1 MSFKSK
7 TLLSVL
13 LPTAAI
19 IVSFF
24 LLSTCQGG
32 GSGPQNPSS
41 ADATGISGT
50 WTSGCL
56 ADSGKS
62 GTFFLDNRAFETA
75 TTFRTTF
82 STFSDKT
89 CSTKIMTQT
98 QAGSYAISNPEE
110 GRTARP
116 IDLTIGTVFITLHTE
131 ALVASYNTRSFCGG
145 GWKLDVERAITRDM
159 CVSGADTDNELD
171 MIYELFEIIDSKIFF
186 GKKDSEH
193 NGRSEEKR
201 PVMIDDSRGYAK
213 I

>member
-1 MSFKSK
+1 MSLNSK

-13 LPTAAI
+13 MPTAAI
-19 IVSFF
+19 AVSFI

-41 ADATGISGT
+41 ADASGITGT

-62 GTFFLDNRAFETA
+62 GAFFLDNRAFETT

-82 STFSDKT
+82 TTFSNKT
-89 CSTKIMTQT
+89 CTTKIMTQV
-98 QAGSYAISNPEE
+98 QAGSYAISNPED
-110 GRTARP
+110 GQTARP

-131 ALVASYNTRSFCGG
+131 ALVASYNTHSFCGG

-159 CVSGADTDNELD
+159 CVSGSSADSDLD
-171 MIYELFEIIDSKIFF
+171 MIYELFEIVDSKIFF

-193 NGRSEEKR
+193 SGRSEDKR